1 MADKGSGSRPPFR
14 PMGLTGMASG
24 HIVNRMVNEF
34 PGNASVDRTFS
45 GLADPTRRAIV
56 AMLAERPLT
65 FGDVAAAFPVSKPA
79 VSRHLRLLREAG
91 LVDEATVA
99 TDGRLRLYSLRREPI
114 DQLDRWIEQ
123 LRRFWQGQL
132 EAYRRVAVEEADRVG
147 RSAQERTNRS
157 EREVQ

>member
-1 MADKGSGSRPPFR
+1 
-14 PMGLTGMASG
+14 
-24 HIVNRMVNEF
+24 MVNDF
-34 PGNASVDRTFS
+34 PGNSPVDRTFS

-56 AMLAERPLT
+56 GMLAERPLT

-91 LVDEATVA
+91 LVVEAPVA
-99 TDGRLRLYSLRREPI
+99 GDGRVRLYSLRHEPI
-114 DQLDRWIEQ
+114 EQLDTWIEG

-132 EAYRRVAVEEADRVG
+132 EAFRRVAMEEA
-147 RSAQERTNRS
+147 ERLGQPREERPNRS